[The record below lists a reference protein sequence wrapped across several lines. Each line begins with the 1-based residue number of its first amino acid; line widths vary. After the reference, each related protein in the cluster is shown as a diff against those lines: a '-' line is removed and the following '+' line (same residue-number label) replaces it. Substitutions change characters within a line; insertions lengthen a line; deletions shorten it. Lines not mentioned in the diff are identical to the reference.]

1 MHARCAATLQASNRR
16 ASDLSSHGVDSRTWH
31 CQLNS
36 AARRLSRRWDLRAAA
51 AQPAARSCPFPR
63 RRLCWQRPRP
73 DGGKCTCIFLAASP
87 SRPHARTARKAQL
100 ESTCRRWTAAADLCC
115 SEMQYPLLMR
125 LLSDGGYTVVA
136 TPYAVT
142 FQHAE
147 CALAV
152 QQVGAPLP

>member
-1 MHARCAATLQASNRR
+1 
-16 ASDLSSHGVDSRTWH
+16 
-31 CQLNS
+31 
-36 AARRLSRRWDLRAAA
+36 
-51 AQPAARSCPFPR
+51 
-63 RRLCWQRPRP
+63 
-73 DGGKCTCIFLAASP
+73 
-87 SRPHARTARKAQL
+87 
-100 ESTCRRWTAAADLCC
+100 
-115 SEMQYPLLMR
+115 MQYPLLMR